1 MLIGLLG
8 NLHNLVE
15 VNWYVCAVYLYVQ
28 YLKIRGQI
36 ITTSGLWK
44 EA

>member
-1 MLIGLLG
+1 MLIG

-15 VNWYVCAVYLYVQ
+15 VNRYVCTVYLYVQ
-28 YLKIRGQI
+28 YLKIRGKI
-36 ITTSGLWK
+36 ITSELWK